1 MLVDS
6 RPSSLPS
13 LRAVRAVLRGRMP
26 WGGPLHTVPGDWR
39 AVGQMTSNI
48 KLCCGR
54 LALPPVFAPRQRYRP
69 LVFDHHKR
77 KPEHSQEGAERWP

>member
-1 MLVDS
+1 
-6 RPSSLPS
+6 
-13 LRAVRAVLRGRMP
+13 
-26 WGGPLHTVPGDWR
+26 
-39 AVGQMTSNI
+39 MTSNI